1 MILRSESESV
11 ISTFGLLSQ
20 LTEDIQT
27 GLPGLSVVS
36 HVVVELNSVI
46 DHATIQHLQ
55 TTEKRAKDLLK
66 RHRYVPLKYASQ
78 QVIIF

>member
-11 ISTFGLLSQ
+11 ISTFGLLFQ
-20 LTEDIQT
+20 LTEGIQT
-27 GLPGLSVVS
+27 GPPGLRVVS
-36 HVVVELNSVI
+36 HVVMELNSVI

-66 RHRYVPLKYASQ
+66 RHRYVPLEYASQ
-78 QVIIF
+78 QVKIF